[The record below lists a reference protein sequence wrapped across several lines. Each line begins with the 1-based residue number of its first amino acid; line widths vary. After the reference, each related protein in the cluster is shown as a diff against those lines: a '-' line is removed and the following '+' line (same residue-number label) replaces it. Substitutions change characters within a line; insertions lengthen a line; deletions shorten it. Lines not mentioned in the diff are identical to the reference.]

1 MTATSPDSIFGAL
14 SDNAPRPADPRA
26 EILLGGAV
34 AAAFF
39 VGLCGWA
46 AVAPMDAATYAS
58 GVVTV
63 SGHRQ
68 TVQSGDG
75 GVISSLKVKEGDR
88 VQAGQV
94 LVEFGAAEARTQERA
109 LTARVLGLQ
118 AQIARLSAE
127 QVGLATIPRPAA
139 FAGLSADD
147 QILAD
152 QAMALETRTLQA
164 DYGAEAA
171 RRDILRQHAA
181 EAGRQIDGYQHQLE
195 ANARQYALNEDE
207 LKGVQ
212 SLAARGFAPL
222 TRVRALERSAAGL
235 QGDAG
240 AQTAEI
246 ARLRAVADESRLELL
261 QTSNERTQQ
270 TEDELRRAQADLQQ
284 NLPQLGAAREHLA
297 RTQVTAPVSGAVVS
311 LTANTV
317 SGVVAPGQKLMEIVP
332 DKLPLVVE
340 AQVSPHDANDLH
352 VGQATQVR
360 FSSLHSRQIP
370 ILHGSLTRLSAD
382 SVIDERTGRAYYTA
396 DITVPRTE
404 LAHLTEAGADATLR
418 PGMPVDVIVPL
429 RKRTALQY
437 WLEPLTQSLWRSFRE
452 H

>member
-1 MTATSPDSIFGAL
+1 MTATSPERLFSAL
-14 SDNAPRPADPRA
+14 SDTAGHPADPRG
-26 EILLGGAV
+26 EILFGAAV

-39 VGLCGWA
+39 IGLCGWA
-46 AVAPMDAATYAS
+46 AVAPMDAATYAP

-63 SGHRQ
+63 FGHRQ

-75 GVISSLKVKEGDR
+75 GMIASLRVKEGDR

-94 LVEFGAAEARTQERA
+94 LIQFADAQAITQERA
-109 LTARVLGLQ
+109 LTANVLGLE
-118 AQIARLSAE
+118 AQIARLTAE
-127 QVGLATIPRPAA
+127 QAGAPIITRPAA
-139 FAGLSADD
+139 FAGLNPDD

-152 QAMALETRTLQA
+152 QAMALETRALQA
-164 DYGAEAA
+164 DYGADAA

-181 EAGRQIDGYQHQLE
+181 EANQQIDGYQRQLE

-207 LKGVQ
+207 LKGVE

-240 AQTAEI
+240 AQSAEI
-246 ARLRAVADESRLELL
+246 ARLRSVAGESRLELL
-261 QTSNERTQQ
+261 QTANERNQQ
-270 TEDELRRAQADLQQ
+270 TEDELRKAQADLQQ
-284 NLPQLGAAREHLA
+284 TLPQLSAARDHLA
-297 RTQVTAPVSGAVVS
+297 RTRLTAPVSGSVVG

-317 SGVVAPGQKLMEIVP
+317 NGVVAPGQKLMDIVP
-332 DKLPLVVE
+332 DRLPMVIE
-340 AQVSPHDANDLH
+340 IQVTPRDANDLH
-352 VGQATQVR
+352 LGQATQVR

-370 ILHGSLTRLSAD
+370 VLHGALTRISAD
-382 SVIDERTGRAYYTA
+382 SVIEERTGRAYYTA
-396 DITVPRTE
+396 DVTVPRKE
-404 LAHLTEAGADATLR
+404 LAQLTSVGQDSTLR
-418 PGMPVDVIVPL
+418 AGMPVDVVVPL

-452 H
+452 Q